1 MSKSVYLVILFIEI
15 NSTNLLE
22 IFQKERGKKKTMF
35 KHLTVMI
42 FIALKVRK
50 KSSISGVGVITKF
63 NIRPLTDA

>member
-50 KSSISGVGVITKF
+50 NPASVE
-63 NIRPLTDA
+63 